1 MVYPKASAK
10 KLMKSVGTKR
20 SSDAAV
26 RKLVSGAEDWTTSVA
41 RKAKKYAEHAG
52 RQTVKAEDIELALKY

>member
-20 SSDAAV
+20 ISDAAV
-26 RKLVSGAEDWTTSVA
+26 TKLISGAEEWTTQTA
-41 RKAKKYAEHAG
+41 RRANEFAKHAG